1 VSFLAR
7 TELGELYSDVVFF
20 IRVDSSS
27 FELVVKIYFAVV
39 MIILHATCT
48 VSRAAFMI
56 SGPYK

>member
-39 MIILHATCT
+39 MIILQT
-48 VSRAAFMI
+48 VLTDSRAALWI